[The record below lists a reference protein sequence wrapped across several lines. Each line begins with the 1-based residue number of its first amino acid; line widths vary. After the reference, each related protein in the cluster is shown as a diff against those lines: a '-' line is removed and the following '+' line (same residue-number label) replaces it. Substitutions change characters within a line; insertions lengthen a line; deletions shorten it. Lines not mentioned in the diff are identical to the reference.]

1 MLEVRLR
8 SGTVV
13 AFDGRVIEV
22 FAEHEPSRRF
32 HIGQTG
38 APEYLHTADGGPH
51 GHPRERNGDPFVRPR
66 RGADLRTAHR
76 RNRRCAHGHA
86 PLRRPLSKRIAG

>member
-38 APEYLHTADGGPH
+38 APEYVHTADGGRTVTLENGAVTLSFAPEEA
-51 GHPRERNGDPFVRPR
+51 PTCERLIAAIGD
-66 RGADLRTAHR
+66 ARTAMHR
-76 RNRRCAHGHA
+76 SDVR
-86 PLRRPLSKRIAG
+86 